1 MRGCQLLRCPVPDTA
16 VRARRHGAAAI
27 RPEGKR
33 ATLAKHQ
40 PNRVILT
47 SWVNKQIAQRCI
59 TDDIDPSVVLNPNQY
74 GALVSWAFNV
84 GCGNSGTSTLVEL
97 LNQGEDPDEVARQEL
112 PQWNRGADDVL
123 PGLVRRRAAEV
134 GLFTTPADGVAHP
147 APC

>member
-1 MRGCQLLRCPVPDTA
+1 M
-16 VRARRHGAAAI
+16 
-27 RPEGKR
+27 
-33 ATLAKHQ
+33 
-40 PNRVILT
+40 ILT